1 MAGKK
6 NKFMFRYI
14 LLCVFRSTSPIVCHA
29 TLSTCLFDRSH
40 LPCVAQGPSV
50 SERINETR
58 LIRRIRIRGA
68 SNIRRSPKS
77 FKNISGV
84 LHAVDRES
92 SHNTHR
98 GKAYTG
104 LNVREYSVSAEM
116 PR

>member
-1 MAGKK
+1 
-6 NKFMFRYI
+6 MFLYI
-14 LLCVFRSTSPIVCHA
+14 FILCVFRSTSPTVRYA

-50 SERINETR
+50 SEHINETR

-68 SNIRRSPKS
+68 SSIRRSPKS
-77 FKNISGV
+77 FENISRI
-84 LHAVDRES
+84 LHAVEKERERAVIAA
-92 SHNTHR
+92 HR
-98 GKAYTG
+98 GKAYMG